1 MKKVIVHWVEMRT
14 LEVPDECPTD
24 DVDKFEEFMYN
35 KCMEDPYNVNDENS
49 FTVESERKD
58 FEIVDVEVIVPE
70 NEKMGTREDIHQR

>member
-1 MKKVIVHWVEMRT
+1 MKKVTVHWVEMRT

-24 DVDKFEEFMYN
+24 DVDEFNKWMYDRFPL
-35 KCMEDPYNVNDENS
+35 DPFDPMQIKNLVVKGDS
-49 FTVESERKD
+49 RD